1 MQLTISVPLSD
12 SFITNYRIEYFNPNF
27 QEEDINA
34 QILERVDLQKKIASD
49 MVDFIRKERPPEL
62 FEMLDSIYNEVENFD
77 GSGLI
82 QISITDKDKV
92 YEGILTDLENGFVTD
107 LTMNE
112 GFRKEIA
119 KEIFDA
125 TRNLEHT

>member
-1 MQLTISVPLSD
+1 
-12 SFITNYRIEYFNPNF
+12 
-27 QEEDINA
+27 
-34 QILERVDLQKKIASD
+34 

-62 FEMLDSIYNEVENFD
+62 FEMLDPLYNEVENFD

-82 QISITDKDKV
+82 QVSITDKDKV

-107 LTMNE
+107 LKMDE

>member
-1 MQLTISVPLSD
+1 MQLTISIPLSD
-12 SFITNYRIEYFNPNF
+12 NLITNYRIEYFNPSF
-27 QEEDINA
+27 QQEDINT
-34 QILERVDLQKKIASD
+34 QILESVDLQRKIASD

-62 FEMLDSIYNEVENFD
+62 FELLDPIYNEVKNFD

-82 QISITDKDKV
+82 QVSITDKDEV
-92 YEGILTDLENGFVTD
+92 YEEILTDLENGFVTD
-107 LTMNE
+107 LKMNE

-125 TRNLEHT
+125 TRNMA